1 MNENHIGPSFDEFLE
16 EEGILTECTATAI
29 KRVLAWQLEETMKKE
44 NLSKTAMAHRMGT
57 SRSAVDRLLD
67 PENTSINLQ
76 TMDKAA
82 KAIGKRLHIN
92 LV

>member
-1 MNENHIGPSFDEFLE
+1 MNENHIGPSFDDFLA

>member
-1 MNENHIGPSFDEFLE
+1 MNENHIGPSFDDFLA

-67 PENTSINLQ
+67 PENTSINQQ
-76 TMDKAA
+76 TLDKAA
-82 KAIGKRLHIN
+82 KAIGKRLLIN